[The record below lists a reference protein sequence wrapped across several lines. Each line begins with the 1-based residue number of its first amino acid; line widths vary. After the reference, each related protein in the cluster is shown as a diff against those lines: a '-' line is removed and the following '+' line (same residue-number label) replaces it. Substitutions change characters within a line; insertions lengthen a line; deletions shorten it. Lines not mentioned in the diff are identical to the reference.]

1 MQDAVLKALCD
12 QVQHAYESKT
22 GLNIQGSGSKAF
34 LCQTAGS
41 KVHPE
46 ASPNDKLDTVYNET
60 VDTPYNETVDTPYK
74 ETLDTPYKETL
85 DTTIYQGIVQY
96 EPTELVITAK
106 AGTPISEVEQ
116 ALDEQGQMLAFE
128 PPQLGENELVTV
140 GSVGG
145 TIGGM
150 VASGLAGPRRPWS
163 GGVRDYVLGTSIING
178 RGEHLRFGGQVMK
191 NVAGYDVSRLMV
203 GSLGSLGVLADIS
216 LKVLPKPACQQFYRF
231 ESTLTDLF
239 VMLQQVSIKMTPIT
253 GVSHDGCY
261 AHVRLE
267 GRQKT
272 LAQFA
277 RVQNWIFEERHQE
290 ELKQYWLQVRHHQ
303 HAVFRDEG
311 PRGEGEGD
319 NAIWQLS
326 LPKWSALSSAKLAS
340 LNSPFLMDW
349 AGARYW
355 LKADMSHFEQLK
367 EYVQSLKGHL
377 RVYRGDQAIQYPA
390 LSPAILKL
398 HQNLK
403 QAYDPA
409 GILNPLSVY

>member
-1 MQDAVLKALCD
+1 MQDAALKALCD

-34 LCQTAGS
+34 LCQTAHS

-46 ASPNDKLDTVYNET
+46 ASPN
-60 VDTPYNETVDTPYK
+60 
-74 ETLDTPYKETL
+74 ETL

-116 ALDEQGQMLAFE
+116 VLDEQGQMLAFE

-145 TIGGM
+145 TVGGM

-178 RGEHLRFGGQVMK
+178 KGEHLRFGGQVMK

-203 GSLGSLGVLADIS
+203 GSMGSLGVLADIS
-216 LKVLPKPACQQFYRF
+216 LKVLPRPACQQFYRF

-239 VMLQQVSIKMTPIT
+239 VMLQQVSMKMTPIT

-303 HAVFRDEG
+303 HAVFRDEC
-311 PRGEGEGD
+311 PRGEGD

-340 LNSPFLMDW
+340 LNLPFLMDW